1 MSVTFC
7 MMIPFRKKNTLS
19 AYRSQGGGDHLI
31 NRSIAAPVFY
41 CGRHLLVS
49 QFHFVFA
56 VHNVFVRLLHQ
67 LAGDGAGGH

>member
-31 NRSIAAPVFY
+31 NPETFSRFWIFIVNHA
-41 CGRHLLVS
+41 GRVS
-49 QFHFVFA
+49 GRFLRYLITPEA
-56 VHNVFVRLLHQ
+56 
-67 LAGDGAGGH
+67 

>member
-31 NRSIAAPVFY
+31 NPEMGKYFRIFTQPLDRSTDP
-41 CGRHLLVS
+41 
-49 QFHFVFA
+49 
-56 VHNVFVRLLHQ
+56 
-67 LAGDGAGGH
+67 